1 MIHTLQSRVKQLE
14 KDLYYYKKTSRE
26 LRRKLREETNSST
39 STHTSA
45 SKQVENV
52 TAMSVSARDTTDRP
66 NSVSIQDVAFN
77 RTAIASL
84 PVSEQTGNSGTT
96 ERSSG
101 VIGSAHAYGTVG
113 TCTRSTGE
121 CTSALEDNA
130 HSKIGSTRSIIAGSQ
145 TEDSLTME
153 DSLVSGG
160 SGLEVRRGLSKE
172 METRI
177 VKKHKKQLRQLRFV

>member
-39 STHTSA
+39 STHTAA

-52 TAMSVSARDTTDRP
+52 TAMSVAARDTTDRP

-101 VIGSAHAYGTVG
+101 SAHAYGTVG

-130 HSKIGSTRSIIAGSQ
+130 HSKIGTTRSIIAGSQ

-160 SGLEVRRGLSKE
+160 SGLEVRRALSKE